1 MAQLSEFHIQN
12 VRCIRSEQRV
22 PIRPVTLLVG
32 ENSTGKTSF
41 LGCYQVS
48 HNMFRSSQ
56 FRTSARPDF
65 NEAPFLLGSFRDI
78 ASWGSNSHEFK
89 LGAKL
94 QFDRNGAAC
103 DVGFCFSSSESEPI
117 VSQVSFNFGSEK
129 ALRLTFGS
137 HEKQALGITG
147 PDITL
152 NVDGPRFFGPHPNN
166 ILDAV
171 YYLDRLVAFG
181 ESEETLFEDNNYQ
194 RLREYVKKH
203 FPQQKHA
210 NRLGDFRPRIHTNIF
225 TLSSYVAGVAPIRSS
240 PKRTYDKY
248 TEESTKFGEN
258 LQRLLETKKSR
269 ASPATKLFFKFG
281 KESQMYSNVK
291 VQWTGRVITE
301 PYKVLVKA
309 RGRMTN
315 IMHVGYGVSQVLP
328 IVAEVCATE
337 PKTLFLLQQPEVH
350 LHPRGEA
357 ALASFLVDA
366 ANILGHSFI
375 VETHSDYI
383 LDRLKIKIRRGNLKP
398 EDFSLLFFA
407 PTRSNV
413 DIQHI
418 DIDTSG
424 DLINPSKKYR
434 SFFTEETLELLGFDE

>member
-48 HNMFRSSQ
+48 HNMLLNSLL
-56 FRTSARPDF
+56 RTSARPDF

-78 ASWGSNSHEFK
+78 ASRGSNSHEFK

-103 DVGFCFSSSESEPI
+103 DVDFCFSSSESEPI

-152 NVDGPRFFGPHPNN
+152 NVDRPRFFGPHPNN

-171 YYLDRLVAFG
+171 YYLDRLVGYG
-181 ESEETLFEDNNYQ
+181 ESEETLSENKNYQ
-194 RLREYVKKH
+194 RLRDYVKKY
-203 FPQQKHA
+203 FPQRNHS
-210 NRLGDFRPRIHTNIF
+210 NRLAGLRPRIHTSNF
-225 TLSSYVAGVAPIRSS
+225 TLARNVVGVAPIRSS

-248 TEESTKFGEN
+248 AEESTKFGEN
-258 LQRLLETKKSR
+258 LQRLLETTKSR
-269 ASPATKLFFKFG
+269 SKPATKLFFKFG
-281 KESQMYSNVK
+281 EESQMYSDVK
-291 VQWTGRVITE
+291 VKWTGKAITD
-301 PYKVLVKA
+301 PYQVLVNA
-309 RGRMTN
+309 RGAMTN

-337 PKTLFLLQQPEVH
+337 RPTVFLLQQPEVH
-350 LHPRGEA
+350 LHPRGQA

-366 ANILGHSFI
+366 AAILGHSFI
-375 VETHSDYI
+375 VETHSDNI
-383 LDRLKIKIRRGNLKP
+383 LDRFKIKIRKGELKS

-407 PTRSNV
+407 PFRSNV

-418 DIDTSG
+418 ELDKRG
-424 DLINPSKKYR
+424 DLINPPKKYR
-434 SFFTEETLELLGFDE
+434 NFFTQETLELLGIDD